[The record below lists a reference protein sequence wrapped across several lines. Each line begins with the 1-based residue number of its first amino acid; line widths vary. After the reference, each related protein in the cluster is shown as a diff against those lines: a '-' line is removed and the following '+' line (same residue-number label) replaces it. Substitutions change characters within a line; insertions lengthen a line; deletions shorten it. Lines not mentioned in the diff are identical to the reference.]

1 MIPEIGYSRILRKG
15 KKIFDEIDQG
25 IIEIESTYKFSKND
39 LYENLFGF
47 VEMYIDDEISDF
59 WDSIAPTYHIVIDE
73 DFNN

>member
-1 MIPEIGYSRILRKG
+1 MCLK
-15 KKIFDEIDQG
+15 FDCEM
-25 IIEIESTYKFSKND
+25 
-39 LYENLFGF
+39 